1 MDRTSLSSTRISRG
15 LGGIMRIGSLVR
27 HKPDFYGMGIIMKPR
42 SFGGWWVMFPKS
54 KMKLFGLSDGSLEV
68 VCE

>member
-1 MDRTSLSSTRISRG
+1 
-15 LGGIMRIGSLVR
+15 MRVGTLVK

-54 KMKLFGLSDGSLEV
+54 KMQLFGLSDGSLEV
-68 VCE
+68 LCE